1 MYLYTILSSLRL
13 HQYRHLRPQAQKKPS
28 DPKTLNTHRNLKQ
41 NHMTY
46 PFAFKPLR
54 DQISYKQNE
63 AHLMEARDRLCAHYK
78 LNKSDMMK
86 YLIKKEDY
94 NLRKPNGLLEV
105 I

>member
-1 MYLYTILSSLRL
+1 
-13 HQYRHLRPQAQKKPS
+13 
-28 DPKTLNTHRNLKQ
+28 
-41 NHMTY
+41 MTY

-94 NLRKPNGLLEV
+94 NLRKPDGLLEV

>member
-1 MYLYTILSSLRL
+1 
-13 HQYRHLRPQAQKKPS
+13 
-28 DPKTLNTHRNLKQ
+28 
-41 NHMTY
+41 
-46 PFAFKPLR
+46 
-54 DQISYKQNE
+54 
-63 AHLMEARDRLCAHYK
+63 MEARDRLCAHYK